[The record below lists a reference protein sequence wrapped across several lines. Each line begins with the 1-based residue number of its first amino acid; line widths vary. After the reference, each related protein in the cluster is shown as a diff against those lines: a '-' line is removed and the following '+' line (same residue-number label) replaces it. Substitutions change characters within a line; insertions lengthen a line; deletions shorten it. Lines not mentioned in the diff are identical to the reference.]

1 MKFKLKNPVTIY
13 EVYQD
18 PNTMDMI
25 YRVRPIE
32 LSTLDDI
39 LDLGRTA
46 SYDSSYGY
54 VNLFETE
61 VEAVMAAY
69 RRTTLSNTLSKDDSC
84 DVNCDNCKEACCGDC
99 DDCDEAIPEPSVE
112 ELFPMDEYPSKIVK
126 FDTTETIRL
135 FKRRPGQ
142 KPTANCAFITQ
153 AEADKFKHDSNI
165 KSNYSLT
172 RIGKPDTYKY
182 YVEKY
187 FD

>member
-18 PNTMDMI
+18 PNTVDMI
-25 YRVRPIE
+25 YRVKPIE

-54 VNLFETE
+54 VDLFENE
-61 VEAVMAAY
+61 IEAVMEAY
-69 RRTTLSNTLSKDDSC
+69 KRTTIAHTFDGDD
-84 DVNCDNCKEACCGDC
+84 DCGC
-99 DDCDEAIPEPSVE
+99 DDCDFCEECDYYEDCTIPEPSVE
-112 ELFPMDEYPSKIVK
+112 ELYPMDEYPSKLVR
-126 FDTTETIRL
+126 FDTTDTIRL
-135 FKRRPGQ
+135 FRRRPGQ
-142 KPTANCAFITQ
+142 KPASNCAFITQ
-153 AEADKFKHDSNI
+153 KEADKFKKDANI

-172 RIGKPDTYKY
+172 RTGKPGLYMDYIN
-182 YVEKY
+182 KY